1 MPLILVSKEPK
12 STQLPELEGRLFY
25 VLFTYLQGKAYNS
38 VINDSA
44 KSNYKK
50 WDYYDVQKNSF
61 DLRNMV
67 SRRVFD
73 EYETLLDG
81 LRNLTP
87 WDKQLLKNISLG
99 GLGTAFH
106 KFAESH
112 MEIFNKWKD
121 IRFEGQFWYLGSCS
135 EGGVFVY
142 LGNSEEDERIFIVKA
157 LANPFS
163 HLLGQKMGE
172 LPGFCFET
180 VLLNW
185 KDVIIYH
192 GIISP
197 YTGYSPKEYIQR
209 HERLTGIIGR
219 CENKNK
225 VRYTLQAD
233 DNVLVDRRR
242 FGVNGEMFSDF
253 MKTFPVVNKNS
264 EVSMEFYAVTFIWT
278 PTEDSTTR
286 MTFEELTEV
295 LQSGKTDGFKQ
306 SIARSILVK
315 SGEKCTF
322 CPTGIFG
329 ICPCKEYHRTFS
341 MSNAKS
347 LYCMDG
353 ISVEQARTKTPPY
366 EVEKYSLMDFYNFQF
381 VVTREQFAEII
392 IRLEECSLFFHGDN
406 NPEKESAFFHYV
418 GPVVLLQEAGSCC
431 VMTFG
436 SIEMFYKE
444 NRIEICNNSL
454 TRAMNMLNVT
464 RFIILGSCDYGN
476 QQKIDVD
483 DMQIDVTLCSNIK
496 NASKVRQNASE
507 LAKKF
512 EEFIG
517 GAVTIQIDK
526 KTFDHRSCSYC
537 RIGYQEK
544 KLFFCKP
551 CKEKKRNIMY
561 CSREC
566 QKSHWQYHKVTCKN

>member
-1 MPLILVSKEPK
+1 MPLKLLRKEPR
-12 STQLPELEGRLFY
+12 STQVPESEGRLFY
-25 VLFTYLQGKAYNS
+25 VLFSYLQGKAYNS
-38 VINDSA
+38 LVDDSV
-44 KSNYKK
+44 KSRYEK
-50 WDYYDVQKNSF
+50 WDYYDVQNNAF
-61 DLRNMV
+61 DIRNMV

-87 WDKQLLKNISLG
+87 WDKHLLMNISG
-99 GLGTAFH
+99 GLSTAFY
-106 KFAESH
+106 KFLPSH

-157 LANPFS
+157 LADPFS
-163 HLLGQKMGE
+163 HIFSQMVGE

-185 KDVIIYH
+185 KDAIIYH
-192 GIISP
+192 GIIMP
-197 YTGYSPKEYIQR
+197 YHGYSAKEHIQR
-209 HERLTGIIGR
+209 HERLTGVISR

-225 VRYTLQAD
+225 VRHTLQAD
-233 DNVLVDRRR
+233 DNVLVDRTR
-242 FGVNGEMFSDF
+242 FGIHGEMVSNF
-253 MKTFPVVNKNS
+253 MKARPLVMNKDPDLALEIWVV
-264 EVSMEFYAVTFIWT
+264 FIIWT
-278 PTEDSTTR
+278 PTEDSTVR
-286 MTFEELTEV
+286 MTFEELTKV
-295 LQSGKTDGFKQ
+295 LLSGKTDGFKR
-306 SIARSILVK
+306 SVTKSILVK
-315 SGEKCTF
+315 CGENCPF

-329 ICPCKEYHRTFS
+329 ICPCEEYHRS
-341 MSNAKS
+341 LSASNGTS
-347 LYCMDG
+347 RYCVDG
-353 ISVEQARTKTPPY
+353 ISVEQERTQTPPY
-366 EVEKYSLMDFYNFQF
+366 KIGRYSLMDFYNFQF

-392 IRLEECSLFFHGDN
+392 VRLEECSLFFHGDN
-406 NPEKESAFFHYV
+406 SPEKESAVFQYV
-418 GPVVLLQEAGSCC
+418 GPIVLLQEEGSCL

-436 SIEMFYKE
+436 TVEMFYNE
-444 NRIEICNNSL
+444 NRILIASSSL
-454 TRAMNMLNVT
+454 TRAMNMLDVT
-464 RFIILGSCDYGN
+464 RYIVLGDCDN
-476 QQKIDVD
+476 QQKVEVE
-483 DMQIDVTLCSNIK
+483 DMQIDIMLYSSMK
-496 NASKVRQNASE
+496 NVSKVRENASE